1 MTMMI
6 IKVLVIRQLG
16 EDFHLYLAK
25 RSHLFRVVTQLFLKS
40 ITCLSA
46 ENIGY
51 SALKFKFNLNN
62 KLSSP
67 FVEHSR
73 NNETNTSNETKQS

>member
-6 IKVLVIRQLG
+6 IKVLVIRQVG
-16 EDFHLYLAK
+16 EGFHLYLAK

-40 ITCLSA
+40 NKYLSA

-62 KLSSP
+62 
-67 FVEHSR
+67 
-73 NNETNTSNETKQS
+73 